1 MDVVILAA
9 GRGTRLLPITATRPK
24 PMVPFLNRPLMD
36 YVISGLRDV
45 NPSRIYILV
54 DYLGHVIVSRYKDW
68 DGYEV
73 VFTERNEPLGT
84 AGAVGVVAEHLDDTF
99 FVLSGDVLS
108 HVNLRGLLEYHQEK
122 EAEATMALSRSDDP
136 SQYGI
141 AVLNDEGQAV
151 RFMEKPP
158 AGEAFSTLVNAGIYV
173 FEPEPFEALPAE
185 RPMDISR
192 QLFPK
197 MLSEGRR
204 LFGYPFVEYWNDV
217 GRPGNYLVATEDSL
231 RGTYRTE
238 ATPSVSPAQNG
249 GFLLTGRDCTI
260 GRDVHVGNFAILGD
274 EVEVHE
280 GATLSSCV
288 VFSQSVVGA
297 NCKVRE
303 SIVGERCVLEEGVVV
318 RTGSVV
324 GDACY
329 IKSGSVLG
337 YNTRL
342 WPGSRLG
349 ENTVMNPD

>member
-36 YVISGLRDV
+36 YVVTGLREVD
-45 NPSRIYILV
+45 PGRIYILV

-68 DGYEV
+68 NGYEV

-84 AGAVGVVAEHLDDTF
+84 AGAVGAVAEHLDDTF
-99 FVLSGDVLS
+99 LVLSGDVLS
-108 HVNLRGLLEYHQEK
+108 HVNLKGLLESHREK
-122 EAEATMALSRSDDP
+122 DAEATMALSKSDDP

-141 AVLNDEGQAV
+141 AILNDEGRV
-151 RFMEKPP
+151 TRFLEKPAP
-158 AGEAFSTLVNAGIYV
+158 NEAFSNFVNAGIYV
-173 FEPEPFEALPAE
+173 FEPEAFEVLPE
-185 RPMDISR
+185 TRPVDISR
-192 QLFPK
+192 NLFPG
-197 MLSEGRR
+197 LLEAGNR

-231 RGTYRTE
+231 RGKYRTE
-238 ATPSVSPAQNG
+238 ATPLVSPSQNG

-260 GRDVHVGNFAILGD
+260 ERDVHIGNFAILGD
-274 EVEVHE
+274 EVEVRQ
-280 GATLSSCV
+280 GATLNSSV
-288 VFSQSVVGA
+288 IFSQSVVGA
-297 NCKVRE
+297 RCKVRE
-303 SIVGERCVLEEGVVV
+303 SIVGDRCVLEDEVSV
-318 RTGSVV
+318 RAGSVV

-329 IKSGSVLG
+329 VKRGSVLG

-349 ENTVMNPD
+349 ENTIMNPD